1 MNPFQFT
8 RVTTPKA
15 AISAITKES
24 GTYFLAGGTNLID
37 LMKREVII
45 PERLVDINKLP
56 LATIEKTATGLRI
69 GAMAKNSTV
78 ADNELVRK
86 QFPLLSLALNA
97 GASAQLRNMATIGG
111 NMMQRTRCSYFY
123 DNSMPC
129 NKRSPVQAGPDK
141 GQPNGPTGC
150 GAIGGYNR
158 MHAIFGTAPAKA
170 RPGST
175 DQSPTCIAVHPSDMC
190 IALVALDATVNVSGP
205 KGDRTIPF
213 IDFHRLPGDMPQKDN
228 TLLPGELI
236 MSVDLPTNRFA
247 DNSYYLKVRDRAS
260 YAFALISVGVGL
272 DMKGKVIQE
281 VHLAMG
287 GVAHK
292 PWRLTAAEQFLK
304 GKPATEANFKQAAV
318 LAMQGAKA
326 YGENDFK
333 LTLAPNSLVEALT
346 IATKT
351 A

>member
-15 AISAITKES
+15 AIVASTKES

-78 ADNELVRK
+78 ADNELVK
-86 QFPLLSLALNA
+86 KHFPLLSMALNA
-97 GASAQLRNMATIGG
+97 GASAQLRNMATVGG

-141 GQPNGPTGC
+141 GQTNGPTGC
-150 GAIGGYNR
+150 GAIGGINR
-158 MHAIFGTAPAKA
+158 MHAIFG
-170 RPGST
+170 GSNK
-175 DQSPTCIAVHPSDMC
+175 CIAVHPSDMC

-205 KGDRTIPF
+205 KGDRKILF
-213 IDFHRLPGDMPQKDN
+213 SEFHRLPGDAPQKDN

-247 DNSYYLKVRDRAS
+247 DNSHYLKVRDRAS

-272 DMKGKVIQE
+272 DMKNNTIQD
-281 VHLAMG
+281 VRLAMG

-292 PWRLTAAEQFLK
+292 PWQLTAAEQFLK
-304 GKPATEANFKQAAV
+304 GKAATEANFKQAAE
-318 LAMQGAKA
+318 LAMQGAKG

-333 LTLAPNSLVEALT
+333 LTLAPNSIVDALKT
-346 IATKT
+346 ATKT
-351 A
+351 V